1 MHSTEKKALALN
13 LLLSLLMAA
22 GYMLLFAYNNTPL
35 GAAIGSD
42 NAMYLTM
49 GTALAKGW
57 APYVDVFDHKGPLLF
72 ALQGLPQWI
81 GGGYNLTAVFLQ
93 EVVAL
98 FACLTVVRALARAL
112 SCPPVWAQLVYLA
125 MTCCVHGRLQPDGGI
140 HQSAD
145 AAGAVYGAPRLWAG
159 KNRRKAVSSGGRYG
173 RMRGGGLFAARQ
185 QRSAHLCAGGRA
197 GGRAGDHT
205 TVCPTGSVRGGFHA
219 GSAGRIPAH
228 PDPGWP
234 PRARFPPHGTARSS
248 TT

>member
-1 MHSTEKKALALN
+1 
-13 LLLSLLMAA
+13 
-22 GYMLLFAYNNTPL
+22 MLLFAYNNTPL

-49 GTALAKGW
+49 GTALAKGG

-112 SCPPVWAQLVYLA
+112 SCPPVWGAARLSGDDVR
-125 MTCCVHGRLQPDGGI
+125 VHGRRQPDGGI

-159 KNRRKAVSSGGRYG
+159 KIGEKLFLPAAGMGVCAAA
-173 RMRGGGLFAARQ
+173 GLFAARQ

-197 GGRAGDHT
+197 GGGAGDHT

-219 GSAGRIPAH
+219 GSAGRVPAH

-234 PRARFPPHGTARSS
+234 PRVRFPPHGTARSS